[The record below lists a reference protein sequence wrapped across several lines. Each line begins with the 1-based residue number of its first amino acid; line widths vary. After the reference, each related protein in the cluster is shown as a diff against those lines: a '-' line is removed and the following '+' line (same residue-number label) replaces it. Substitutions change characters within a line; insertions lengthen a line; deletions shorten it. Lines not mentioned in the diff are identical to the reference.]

1 MSKLDEP
8 FERAEVLDKPGI
20 VGARWWHQGLAEAP
34 KDASRRSAIMLAL
47 GAVGLAGV
55 AAAIA
60 VAADGCSDEETEVQR
75 KRALDMQ
82 RTFGWSFGAAQESVT
97 FDGESKKPFD
107 QGALARM
114 STDLRPA
121 DDALRAYY
129 VPSLFES
136 PHATPTVVAQ
146 GDPAPVTPLVN
157 VLRPIFT
164 PAMDRAYRSGKA
176 LASLLL
182 AARTDSGLRRD
193 ILVIVDLDGPES
205 VAFAAGAAEAF
216 EPVFTFDNW
225 PHPRGVVKAHL
236 TLAAAAYYQP
246 LFARSYPGPRAT
258 MFVLDRQRL
267 SAYSDDATQFDNRYV
282 ARLPSTL
289 LLTQR
294 GVRHV
299 LYVVPTEADT
309 IESADL
315 NEQLVGYQLDGL
327 GVRMLAA
334 SVFAPDPAE
343 AKPAG
348 ATEEWPPHYY
358 GGRAATHGWFWV
370 DYPWEP
376 PRPPVPAPVEPSTP
390 RPGKGY
396 TPTTR
401 PTPFSSSNPFAVG
414 DPAAPRPLPENFGTV
429 PVVVA
434 LGTGAILGAA
444 LSRSGS
450 WNRASGGYGG

>member
-1 MSKLDEP
+1 MSRPDEP

-20 VGARWWHQGLAEAP
+20 VGARWWHKGLAEAP
-34 KDASRRSAIMLAL
+34 KDASRRNAIMVAL
-47 GAVGLAGV
+47 GAVGLAGF

-60 VAADGCSDEETEVQR
+60 VVGEGCSDDDHEVQR

-82 RTFGWSFGAAQESVT
+82 RTFGWSFGAAQEGVT

-107 QGALARM
+107 QAAIARM
-114 STDLRPA
+114 ATDLRPA
-121 DDALRAYY
+121 DEAMRAYY
-129 VPSLFES
+129 VPALFES
-136 PHATPTVVAQ
+136 PYAVPTLVAQ
-146 GDPAPVTPLVN
+146 GDPAPITPLGN

-164 PAMDRAYRSGKA
+164 PAMERAYRSGKA

-182 AARTDSGLRRD
+182 AARTSSGLRRD
-193 ILVIVDLDGPES
+193 IAVIVDLDGPES

-216 EPVFTFDNW
+216 DPVFTFDNW

-246 LFARSYPGPRAT
+246 LFARAHPGPRAT

-267 SAYSDDATQFDNRYV
+267 APYSDDATQFDNRHV
-282 ARLPSTL
+282 ARLPSADAL
-289 LLTQR
+289 WER

-309 IESADL
+309 TESDDL
-315 NEQLVGYQLDGL
+315 NDDLVAYKARQLRVG
-327 GVRMLAA
+327 MMAA
-334 SVFAPDPAE
+334 SVFAPDLTE
-343 AKPAG
+343 AKPAD
-348 ATEEWPPHYY
+348 ATEDWPPYYY
-358 GGRAATHGWFWV
+358 GGTAASHGWFWL
-370 DYPWEP
+370 DYPWGPP
-376 PRPPVPAPVEPSTP
+376 PRPAPVEPSVR
-390 RPGKGY
+390 RPGKSY
-396 TPTTR
+396 APAPR
-401 PTPFSSSNPFAVG
+401 ATPFSSSSAAGGAP
-414 DPAAPRPLPENFGTV
+414 PAPDGFGTV

-434 LGTGAILGAA
+434 LGTGVILGAA

>member
-1 MSKLDEP
+1 MDEP

-20 VGARWWHQGLAEAP
+20 VGARWWHKGLADAP
-34 KDASRRSAIMLAL
+34 KDASRRNAILAAL
-47 GAVGLAGV
+47 GAVGLVGV

-60 VAADGCSDEETEVQR
+60 VAADGCSDDETAVQR

-107 QGALARM
+107 RAALARM

-121 DDALRAYY
+121 DEGARAYY
-129 VPSLFES
+129 VPALFES
-136 PHATPTVVAQ
+136 PSAVPTLVAE
-146 GDPAPVTPLVN
+146 GDPAPITPLGT

-193 ILVIVDLDGPES
+193 IAVIVDLDGPES

-216 EPVFTFDNW
+216 DPVFTFDNW

-246 LFARSYPGPRAT
+246 LFARSVPGPRAT

-267 SAYSDDATQFDNRYV
+267 SPYSDDATQFDNRHV
-282 ARLPSTL
+282 ARLPSADAL
-289 LLTQR
+289 WDR

-299 LYVVPTEADT
+299 LYVVPTERDT
-309 IESADL
+309 TESDDL
-315 NEQLVGYQLDGL
+315 NDDLVAFRSRRLDVGL
-327 GVRMLAA
+327 MAA
-334 SVFAPDPAE
+334 NVFAADPAE
-343 AKPAG
+343 PKPANE
-348 ATEEWPPHYY
+348 TEDWPPYYY
-358 GGRAATHGWFWV
+358 GGRAASHGWFWI
-370 DYPWEP
+370 DYPWGPP
-376 PRPPVPAPVEPSTP
+376 PRPAPVEP
-390 RPGKGY
+390 G
-396 TPTTR
+396 
-401 PTPFSSSNPFAVG
+401 
-414 DPAAPRPLPENFGTV
+414 APRPAKSYVPAQRATAFSSGAASSGGSPSPDGFGTV

-434 LGTGAILGAA
+434 LGTGVILGAA

>member
-1 MSKLDEP
+1 MSRLDEP

-20 VGARWWHQGLAEAP
+20 VGARWWHKGLADAP
-34 KDASRRSAIMLAL
+34 KDASRRNAILAAL
-47 GAVGLAGV
+47 GAVGLVGV

-60 VAADGCSDEETEVQR
+60 VAADGCSDDETAVQR

-107 QGALARM
+107 RAALARM

-121 DDALRAYY
+121 DEGARAYY
-129 VPSLFES
+129 VPALFES
-136 PHATPTVVAQ
+136 PSAVPTLVAE
-146 GDPAPVTPLVN
+146 GDPAPITPLGD

-193 ILVIVDLDGPES
+193 IAVIVDLDGPES

-216 EPVFTFDNW
+216 DPVFTFDNW

-246 LFARSYPGPRAT
+246 LFARSVPGPRAT
-258 MFVLDRQRL
+258 MLVLDRQRL
-267 SAYSDDATQFDNRYV
+267 SPYSDDAAQFDNRHV
-282 ARLPSTL
+282 ARLPSADAL
-289 LLTQR
+289 WDR

-299 LYVVPTEADT
+299 LVIVPTERDT
-309 IESADL
+309 TESDDL
-315 NEQLVGYQLDGL
+315 NDDFVAFRSRRLDVAL
-327 GVRMLAA
+327 MAA
-334 SVFAPDPAE
+334 SVFAADAAE
-343 AKPAG
+343 SKPANE
-348 ATEEWPPHYY
+348 TEDWPPYYY
-358 GGRAATHGWFWV
+358 GGRAASHGWFWM
-370 DYPWEP
+370 DYPWGPP
-376 PRPPVPAPVEPSTP
+376 PRPAPVEPSAP
-390 RPGKGY
+390 RPGKSY
-396 TPTTR
+396 VPTQR
-401 PTPFSSSNPFAVG
+401 ATPFSSGTASSGVSPIPDG
-414 DPAAPRPLPENFGTV
+414 FGTV

-434 LGTGAILGAA
+434 LGTGVILGAA

>member
-1 MSKLDEP
+1 MSKLEEP
-8 FERAEVLDKPGI
+8 FERAEVVDSPGI
-20 VGARWWHQGLAEAP
+20 VGSRWWHKGLVDAP
-34 KDASRRSAIMLAL
+34 KDASRRSAIMVAL
-47 GAVGLAGV
+47 GVVGLSGV
-55 AAAIA
+55 AAALA
-60 VAADGCSDEETEVQR
+60 VVADGCSGDDTEVQR

-82 RTFGWSFGAAQESVT
+82 RSFGWSFGAAQESVT

-107 QGALARM
+107 KGALARM

-121 DDALRAYY
+121 DESLRAYY

-136 PHATPTVVAQ
+136 PYAAPTLVPE
-146 GDPAPVTPLVN
+146 GDPAPVTPLGT

-182 AARTDSGLRRD
+182 AARTPSGLRRD
-193 ILVIVDLDGPES
+193 IAVLVDLDGPES

-246 LFARSYPGPRAT
+246 LFARPPSGPRAT
-258 MFVLDRQRL
+258 MLVLDRQRL

-282 ARLPSTL
+282 ARLPAADAL
-289 LLTQR
+289 WAR

-299 LYVVPTEADT
+299 LYVVPTEMDAV
-309 IESADL
+309 ESDDL
-315 NEQLVGYQLDGL
+315 NDDLVAY
-327 GVRMLAA
+327 RMRQIDVGMIAA
-334 SVFAPDPAE
+334 SVFSADAGEPT
-343 AKPAG
+343 PAG
-348 ATEEWPPHYY
+348 ATDEWPPYYY

-370 DYPWEP
+370 DYPWGP
-376 PRPPVPAPVEPSTP
+376 PPAPVPVEPAVR
-390 RPGKGY
+390 RPGKHY
-396 TPTTR
+396 VPTSR
-401 PTPFSSSNPFAVG
+401 ATPFSGTSLGGAQPV
-414 DPAAPRPLPENFGTV
+414 PETFGTV

>member
-1 MSKLDEP
+1 MSRPNEP
-8 FERAEVLDKPGI
+8 FERDEALDKPGI
-20 VGARWWHQGLAEAP
+20 VGARWWHKGLAEAP
-34 KDASRRSAIMLAL
+34 KDASRRSAILVAL
-47 GAVGLAGV
+47 GAVGLAGF

-60 VAADGCSDEETEVQR
+60 VAADGCSEDDHEVQR

-107 QGALARM
+107 QAAVARM
-114 STDLRPA
+114 AAELRPA
-121 DDALRAYY
+121 DEAMRAYY
-129 VPSLFES
+129 VPALFES
-136 PHATPTVVAQ
+136 PSAAPTLVAQ
-146 GDPAPVTPLVN
+146 GDPAPITPLGR

-182 AARTDSGLRRD
+182 AARTAGGLRRD
-193 ILVIVDLDGPES
+193 IAVIVDLDGPES

-216 EPVFTFDNW
+216 DPVFTFDNW
-225 PHPRGVVKAHL
+225 PHPRGVVKAHQ

-246 LFARSYPGPRAT
+246 LFARPHPGPRAT

-267 SAYSDDATQFDNRYV
+267 SPYSDDAAQFDNRHV
-282 ARLPSTL
+282 ARLPSADTL
-289 LLTQR
+289 WER
-294 GVRHV
+294 GVRYV

-309 IESADL
+309 TETDDL
-315 NEQLVGYQLDGL
+315 NDDLVAYRMRQLHVA
-327 GVRMLAA
+327 MMAA

-343 AKPAG
+343 ARPAN
-348 ATEEWPPHYY
+348 AAEDWPPHYY
-358 GGRAATHGWFWV
+358 GGSAASHGWFWV
-370 DYPWEP
+370 DYPWGVP
-376 PRPPVPAPVEPSTP
+376 PRPAPVEPAVR

-396 TPTTR
+396 VPMVR
-401 PTPFSSSNPFAVG
+401 ATPFSSG
-414 DPAAPRPLPENFGTV
+414 GAAGGTPPVPDGFGTV

>member
-8 FERAEVLDKPGI
+8 FERAEVVDNPGI
-20 VGARWWHQGLAEAP
+20 VGARWWHKGLVDAP
-34 KDASRRSAIMLAL
+34 KDASRRSAIMTAL
-47 GAVGLAGV
+47 GVIGLSGVGMALSMIG
-55 AAAIA
+55 
-60 VAADGCSDEETEVQR
+60 DGCSDDDTEIQR

-82 RTFGWSFGAAQESVT
+82 RSFGWSFGAAQESVT

-107 QGALARM
+107 RAALARM
-114 STDLRPA
+114 ATELRPA
-121 DDALRAYY
+121 DESLRAYY

-136 PHATPTVVAQ
+136 PSAVPTLVAK
-146 GDPAPVTPLVN
+146 GDPAPVTPLGT

-176 LASLLL
+176 LSSLLL
-182 AARTDSGLRRD
+182 AARTASGLRRD
-193 ILVIVDLDGPES
+193 IAVIVDLDGPES

-225 PHPRGVVKAHL
+225 PHPRGVVRAHL

-246 LFARSYPGPRAT
+246 LFARAQPGPRAT

-267 SAYSDDATQFDNRYV
+267 SPYSDDATQFDNRYV
-282 ARLPSTL
+282 ARLPAADAL
-289 LLTQR
+289 WAR

-299 LYVVPTEADT
+299 LYVVPTEAVT
-309 IESADL
+309 TESDDL
-315 NEQLVGYQLDGL
+315 NDDLVACASRHIDVG
-327 GVRMLAA
+327 MLAA
-334 SVFAPDPAE
+334 SVFAADPAE
-343 AKPAG
+343 PRPAN

-358 GGRAATHGWFWV
+358 GGRAATHGWFWM
-370 DYPWEP
+370 DYPWGPP
-376 PRPPVPAPVEPSTP
+376 PRPAPVEPAVQ
-390 RPGKGY
+390 RPGKRY
-396 TPTTR
+396 TPR
-401 PTPFSSSNPFAVG
+401 LRATPFSGGTVSGAQSVPQT
-414 DPAAPRPLPENFGTV
+414 FGTV

-434 LGTGAILGAA
+434 IGTGAILGAA

>member
-8 FERAEVLDKPGI
+8 FERAEVVDNPGI
-20 VGARWWHQGLAEAP
+20 VGARWWHKGLVDAP
-34 KDASRRSAIMLAL
+34 KDASRRSAIMVAL
-47 GAVGLAGV
+47 GVIGLSGVGAALAMVG
-55 AAAIA
+55 
-60 VAADGCSDEETEVQR
+60 DGCSGDDTEVQR

-82 RTFGWSFGAAQESVT
+82 RSFGWSFGAAQERVT
-97 FDGESKKPFD
+97 FDGEARKPFD
-107 QGALARM
+107 QAALARM

-121 DDALRAYY
+121 DESLRAYY

-136 PHATPTVVAQ
+136 PYAVPTLVPE
-146 GDPAPVTPLVN
+146 GDPAPVTPLGAA
-157 VLRPIFT
+157 LRPIFT

-193 ILVIVDLDGPES
+193 IAVIVDMDGPES

-246 LFARSYPGPRAT
+246 LFARAQRGPRAT

-282 ARLPSTL
+282 ARLPAADAL
-289 LLTQR
+289 WAR

-299 LYVVPTEADT
+299 LYVAPTEAVT
-309 IESADL
+309 TESDDL
-315 NEQLVGYQLDGL
+315 NDDFMACASRQID
-327 GVRMLAA
+327 VRMLAA
-334 SVFAPDPAE
+334 SVFSADAGEPRPAN
-343 AKPAG
+343 

-358 GGRAATHGWFWV
+358 GGRAASHGWFWM
-370 DYPWEP
+370 DYPWGPP
-376 PRPPVPAPVEPSTP
+376 PRPAPVEPAVQ
-390 RPGKGY
+390 RPGKLY
-396 TPTTR
+396 R
-401 PTPFSSSNPFAVG
+401 PRARGTPFSGS
-414 DPAAPRPLPENFGTV
+414 APGGAQRVPETFGTV

>member
-1 MSKLDEP
+1 MSRPNEP
-8 FERAEVLDKPGI
+8 FERDEVLDKPGI
-20 VGARWWHQGLAEAP
+20 VGARWWHKGLAEAP
-34 KDASRRSAIMLAL
+34 KDASRRNAILVAL
-47 GAVGLAGV
+47 GAVGLAGF

-60 VAADGCSDEETEVQR
+60 VAGEGCSEDDHEVQR

-107 QGALARM
+107 QAAISRM
-114 STDLRPA
+114 ATELRPA
-121 DDALRAYY
+121 DEAMRAYY
-129 VPSLFES
+129 VPALFES
-136 PHATPTVVAQ
+136 PSAVPTLVAQ
-146 GDPAPVTPLVN
+146 GDPAPITPLGS
-157 VLRPIFT
+157 VLRPILT
-164 PAMDRAYRSGKA
+164 PAMERAYRSGKA

-182 AARTDSGLRRD
+182 AARTAGGLRRD
-193 ILVIVDLDGPES
+193 IAVIVDLDGPES

-216 EPVFTFDNW
+216 DPVFTFDNW
-225 PHPRGVVKAHL
+225 PHPRGVVKAHQ

-246 LFARSYPGPRAT
+246 LFARPHPGPRAT

-267 SAYSDDATQFDNRYV
+267 SPYSDDAAQFDNRHV
-282 ARLPSTL
+282 ARLPSADTL
-289 LLTQR
+289 WDR
-294 GVRHV
+294 GVRYV

-309 IESADL
+309 TETDDL
-315 NEQLVGYQLDGL
+315 NDDLVAYRMRQLRVA
-327 GVRMLAA
+327 MMAA

-343 AKPAG
+343 ARPAT
-348 ATEEWPPHYY
+348 ATEDWPPHYY
-358 GGRAATHGWFWV
+358 GGSAASHGWFWV
-370 DYPWEP
+370 DYPWGAP
-376 PRPPVPAPVEPSTP
+376 PRPAPVEPAVR

-396 TPTTR
+396 VPMVR
-401 PTPFSSSNPFAVG
+401 ATPFSSG
-414 DPAAPRPLPENFGTV
+414 GAAGGTPPVPDGFGTV

>member
-1 MSKLDEP
+1 MSRLDEP

-20 VGARWWHQGLAEAP
+20 VGARWWHKGLADAP
-34 KDASRRSAIMLAL
+34 KDASRRNAILAAL
-47 GAVGLAGV
+47 GAVGLVGV

-60 VAADGCSDEETEVQR
+60 VAADGCSDDETAVQR

-107 QGALARM
+107 RAALARM

-121 DDALRAYY
+121 DEGARAYY
-129 VPSLFES
+129 VPALFES
-136 PHATPTVVAQ
+136 PSAVPTLVAE
-146 GDPAPVTPLVN
+146 GDPAPITPLGD

-193 ILVIVDLDGPES
+193 IAVIVDLDGPES

-216 EPVFTFDNW
+216 DPVFTFDNW

-246 LFARSYPGPRAT
+246 LFARSAPGPRAT

-267 SAYSDDATQFDNRYV
+267 SPYSDDATQFDNRHV
-282 ARLPSTL
+282 AKLPSADAL
-289 LLTQR
+289 WDR

-299 LYVVPTEADT
+299 LYVVPTERVT
-309 IESADL
+309 TESDDL
-315 NEQLVGYQLDGL
+315 NDDLVAFRSRRLDVGL
-327 GVRMLAA
+327 LAA
-334 SVFAPDPAE
+334 NVFAADPAE
-343 AKPAG
+343 PKPANE
-348 ATEEWPPHYY
+348 TEDWPPYYY
-358 GGRAATHGWFWV
+358 GGRAASHGWFWI
-370 DYPWEP
+370 DYPWGPP
-376 PRPPVPAPVEPSTP
+376 PRPAPVEPSAP
-390 RPGKGY
+390 RPGKSY
-396 TPTTR
+396 VPAQRATA
-401 PTPFSSSNPFAVG
+401 FSSG
-414 DPAAPRPLPENFGTV
+414 AASSGGSPIPDGFGTV

-434 LGTGAILGAA
+434 LGTGVILGAA

>member
-1 MSKLDEP
+1 MSQLDEP
-8 FERAEVLDKPGI
+8 FERAELLDKPGI
-20 VGARWWHQGLAEAP
+20 VGARWWHKGLADAP
-34 KDASRRSAIMLAL
+34 KDASRRNAILAAL
-47 GAVGLAGV
+47 GAVGLVGV

-60 VAADGCSDEETEVQR
+60 VAADGCSDDETAVQR

-107 QGALARM
+107 RAALARM

-121 DDALRAYY
+121 DEGARAYY
-129 VPSLFES
+129 VPALFES
-136 PHATPTVVAQ
+136 PSAVPTLVAE
-146 GDPAPVTPLVN
+146 GDPASITPLGN

-182 AARTDSGLRRD
+182 AARTDSGLGRD
-193 ILVIVDLDGPES
+193 IAVIVDLDGPES

-216 EPVFTFDNW
+216 DPVFTFDNW

-246 LFARSYPGPRAT
+246 LFARSYLGPRAT

-267 SAYSDDATQFDNRYV
+267 SPYSDDATQFDNRHV
-282 ARLPSTL
+282 ARLPSADAL
-289 LLTQR
+289 LDR

-299 LYVVPTEADT
+299 LVVVPTERDT
-309 IESADL
+309 TESDDL
-315 NEQLVGYQLDGL
+315 NDDFVAFRSRRLSVGL
-327 GVRMLAA
+327 MAA
-334 SVFAPDPAE
+334 NVFAADPAE
-343 AKPAG
+343 SKPANE
-348 ATEEWPPHYY
+348 TEDWPPYYY
-358 GGRAATHGWFWV
+358 GGRAASHGWFWN
-370 DYPWEP
+370 DYPWGLP
-376 PRPPVPAPVEPSTP
+376 PGPAPVEPSAP
-390 RPGKGY
+390 RPGKLY
-396 TPTTR
+396 VPTQR
-401 PTPFSSSNPFAVG
+401 ATPFSSGSASSGVSPIPDG
-414 DPAAPRPLPENFGTV
+414 FGTV

-434 LGTGAILGAA
+434 LGTGVILGAA

>member
-75 KRALDMQ
+75 KQALDLQ

-121 DDALRAYY
+121 EEALRAYY

-164 PAMDRAYRSGKA
+164 QAMDRAYRSGKA

-246 LFARSYPGPRAT
+246 LFARSAAGPRAT

-267 SAYSDDATQFDNRYV
+267 SAYSDDAAQFDNRYV
-282 ARLPSTL
+282 ARLPAADAL
-289 LLTQR
+289 WDR
-294 GVRHV
+294 GVRRV
-299 LYVVPTEADT
+299 LYVVPTDLDT
-309 IESADL
+309 IESDDL
-315 NEQLVGYQLDGL
+315 NDDLVAYRARQLD
-327 GVRMLAA
+327 VRMMAA
-334 SVFAPDPAE
+334 NVFAPDPAE
-343 AKPAG
+343 AKPAVE
-348 ATEEWPPHYY
+348 TEDWPPYYY
-358 GGRAATHGWFWV
+358 GGGAASHGWFWV
-370 DYPWEP
+370 DYPWGP
-376 PRPPVPAPVEPSTP
+376 PRPPVPAPVEPSARVR
-390 RPGKGY
+390 RPGKLY
-396 TPTTR
+396 TPTLR
-401 PTPFSSSNPFAVG
+401 ATPFSSGSTPG
-414 DPAAPRPLPENFGTV
+414 GAPRVPETFGTV

-434 LGTGAILGAA
+434 LGTGVILGAA

>member
-20 VGARWWHQGLAEAP
+20 VGARWWHQGLADAP
-34 KDASRRSAIMLAL
+34 KDASRRSAIMIAL

-60 VAADGCSDEETEVQR
+60 VAADGCSDDDTEVQR

-82 RTFGWSFGAAQESVT
+82 RSFGWSFGAAQESVT

-114 STDLRPA
+114 STDLRPV
-121 DDALRAYY
+121 DESLRAYY

-136 PHATPTVVAQ
+136 PYAVPTLVPQ
-146 GDPAPVTPLVN
+146 GDPAPVTPLGT

-182 AARTDSGLRRD
+182 AARTTSGLRRD
-193 ILVIVDLDGPES
+193 IAVIVDLDGPES

-246 LFARSYPGPRAT
+246 LFARSQQGPRAT

-282 ARLPSTL
+282 ARLPAADAL
-289 LLTQR
+289 WDR
-294 GVRHV
+294 GIRHV
-299 LYVVPTEADT
+299 LYVVPTPADT
-309 IESADL
+309 TESDDL
-315 NEQLVGYQLDGL
+315 NDDFVAYRMRQIDVGL
-327 GVRMLAA
+327 MAA
-334 SVFAPDPAE
+334 DIFSADPAE
-343 AKPAG
+343 ASPAN
-348 ATEEWPPHYY
+348 ATEEWPPYYY
-358 GGRAATHGWFWV
+358 GGRAASHGWFWV
-370 DYPWEP
+370 DYPWGPP
-376 PRPPVPAPVEPSTP
+376 PRPAPVEPAVR
-390 RPGKGY
+390 RPGKQY
-396 TPTTR
+396 MPTSR
-401 PTPFSSSNPFAVG
+401 ATPFASSSALG
-414 DPAAPRPLPENFGTV
+414 GAQATPETFGTV